1 LLGGTV
7 TSALCDLT
15 LSELRAAGITPALE
29 PDGTLRITARNAE
42 VGDIIVSFEGD
53 EISVFL
59 GDITHCHF
67 TPYAAQDNFPGCTP
81 TEAAAD
87 ASQFIREVVSD
98 QWVIWRWRDGRG
110 GCFKL
115 GGNDDEGA
123 DAPLPGE
130 EVESFVWSGRL
141 VPPNKSFERTR
152 EG

>member
-1 LLGGTV
+1 V

-15 LSELRAAGITPALE
+15 LSELRGVGITPALE
-29 PDGTLRITARNAE
+29 SDGTLRIAARDAK
-42 VGDIIVSFEGD
+42 VGDIVVSFEGD

-81 TEAAAD
+81 MEAAAD
-87 ASQFIREVVSD
+87 ASRFIREVVSD

-115 GGNDDEGA
+115 GGNDEESA

-130 EVESFVWSGRL
+130 EVESFVWSGQL
-141 VPPNKSFERTR
+141 VPPNKSLERTR
-152 EG
+152 DR

>member
-1 LLGGTV
+1 V
-7 TSALCDLT
+7 TLTLRDLT
-15 LSELRAAGITPALE
+15 LLELKRAGVKPSLE
-29 PDGTLRITARNAE
+29 QDGTLRVAALDSN
-42 VGDIIVSFEGD
+42 VGDIVVSFEGD

-67 TPYAAQDNFPGCTP
+67 IPYAAQDNFPGCTP
-81 TEAAAD
+81 GEAAAD
-87 ASQFIREVVSD
+87 ASQFIHEVVSD

-115 GGNDDEGA
+115 GCNDEESA

-130 EVESFVWSGRL
+130 EVESLVWSGRL
-141 VPPNKSFERTR
+141 VPPNTSFERTR

>member
-1 LLGGTV
+1 M
-7 TSALCDLT
+7 TSALRDLT
-15 LSELRAAGITPALE
+15 LSELRAVGITPALE
-29 PDGTLRITARNAE
+29 SGGTLWIAARDAK
-42 VGDIIVSFEGD
+42 VGDIVVSFEGD

-67 TPYAAQDNFPGCTP
+67 TPYAAQDSFPGCTP
-81 TEAAAD
+81 MEAAAD
-87 ASQFIREVVSD
+87 ASQFIREVISD

-115 GGNDDEGA
+115 GGNDEESA

-130 EVESFVWSGRL
+130 EVESFVWSGQL
-141 VPPNKSFERTR
+141 VPPNKSLERTR